1 MSVRSI
7 LVCYIKLGIKLRL
20 RLYTTTMKASI
31 KNVAFFLVI
40 LSLVVVVLAAVDSA
54 SSINVGTNDDTY
66 LRVTVVDLQD
76 NPVHN
81 AQIYVCA
88 ENFFTDNKGLSPNIL
103 LTDLKNVYDS
113 SVTQWHTVN
122 VVVKKDGFVP
132 AVVLNCVVYHNQ
144 TRRLTIKIYP
154 NDNSGL
160 PYVCYVESPPHE
172 YVKEMVGN

>member
-1 MSVRSI
+1 MRW
-7 LVCYIKLGIKLRL
+7 KPRRTNPKFGIKHTLH
-20 RLYTTTMKASI
+20 LYTTTMKASF

-40 LSLVVVVLAAVDSA
+40 LSLLIVVFAAVDSA
-54 SSINVGTNDDTY
+54 LSINVDTNDDTY
-66 LRVTVVDLQD
+66 LRVTVVDLQG

-81 AQIYVCA
+81 AQIYVCDGS
-88 ENFFTDNKGLSPNIL
+88 FFTDNKGLSPNIL
-103 LTDLKNVYDS
+103 LTDLANVYDC
-113 SVTQWHTVN
+113 SVTQWHTIN
-122 VVVKKDGFVP
+122 VVVKKEGFVP
-132 AVVLNCVVYHNQ
+132 TVVLNCVVYHGQ